1 MMGRNC
7 RVKAERRRSPA
18 SVIAVGLI
26 LLAAVMLVLPSISAA
41 QQKAAPAKT
50 LKIGYVLCANG
61 WFRVMDAVEEKNLKI
76 VEKML
81 NEKGGITVQGQKYN
95 IELVGEDGNSTLD
108 GVTAAATKLVYD
120 HKIKFVVGPQG
131 FFATASGPVFEQNKV
146 IHVSGFNTCQP
157 GELDASTPYGFL
169 GFNGSIGA
177 TMATLKVIQKEY
189 PKAKKIA
196 FVTADDGAIP
206 YLMPKVKKLLPTY
219 GYTMAG
225 DTIAFPNQMED
236 FSPIAAKVNSLKDA
250 DICFMLNGSPVAV
263 GLVAKGLR
271 ALGNK
276 IPVVHSGV
284 PSCQTIMDISG
295 KDAADDIISMSI
307 TPHAKGNPP
316 LLDEIYDRSKTAEAN
331 PNFYALVPN
340 SLWILTRVI
349 QAANS
354 LDPAVVKAKWETMDK
369 VECLYGTCTFGG
381 DETYGLKHHA
391 VGHPQAYQKLVKGKV
406 VDGGW
411 VDVGRIP

>member
-1 MMGRNC
+1 MKGSRC
-7 RVKAERRRSPA
+7 LRTRRSFG
-18 SVIAVGLI
+18 SVAVV
-26 LLAAVMLVLPSISAA
+26 LALAMAGFALFSANA
-41 QQKAAPAKT
+41 AAEQKAAPAKT

-76 VEKML
+76 TEQML
-81 NEKGGITVQGQKYN
+81 NEKGGITVQGQRYN
-95 IELVGEDGNSTLD
+95 IQLVGEDGNSTLD
-108 GVTAAATKLVYD
+108 GVTAAATKLVFD
-120 HKIKFVVGPQG
+120 HKVKFVVGPQG
-131 FFATASGPVFEQNKV
+131 FFTTASGPVFEQSKV

-169 GFNGSIGA
+169 GFNGSMGA
-177 TMATLKVIQKEY
+177 TIATLKVIKKEY
-189 PKAKKIA
+189 PRARKIA

-206 YLMPKVKKLLPTY
+206 YLMPRVKKMLP
-219 GYTMAG
+219 GFGLTMSG
-225 DTIAFPNQMED
+225 DTIAFPNEMED
-236 FSPIAAKVNSLKDA
+236 FNPIAAKVNALKDA
-250 DICFMLNGSPVAV
+250 DVCFVLNGSPVAV

-271 ALGNK
+271 SLGNR

-284 PSCQTIMDISG
+284 PSCQTIMDIAG

-316 LLDEIYDRSKTAEAN
+316 LLDEIYDRSRSAEAN

-354 LDPAVVKAKWETMDK
+354 FDPAVVKATWETMDK

-406 VDGGW
+406 VYGGW

>member
-1 MMGRNC
+1 MTGSRYLRAKKSLSFGSIVGALALVTIGIVLLSVNAL
-7 RVKAERRRSPA
+7 AE
-18 SVIAVGLI
+18 
-26 LLAAVMLVLPSISAA
+26 
-41 QQKAAPAKT
+41 QKAAPAKT
-50 LKIGYVLCANG
+50 LKVGYVLCANG

-76 VEKML
+76 TEQML
-81 NEKGGITVQGQKYN
+81 NEKGGITVQGQRYD
-95 IELVGEDGNSTLD
+95 IQLVGEDGNSTMD
-108 GVTAAATKLVYD
+108 GVAAAATKLVYD
-120 HKIKFVVGPQG
+120 HKVKFVVGPQG
-131 FFATASGPVFEQNKV
+131 FFTTASGPVFEQNK
-146 IHVSGFNTCQP
+146 ILHVSGFNTCQP

-169 GFNGSIGA
+169 GFDGSIGA
-177 TMATLKVIQKEY
+177 TIATLKVIKKEY

-206 YLMPKVKKLLPTY
+206 YLMPRVKKLLPQF
-219 GYTMAG
+219 GLAMSG
-225 DTIAFPNQMED
+225 DTIAFPNEMED
-236 FSPIAAKVNSLKDA
+236 FNPIAVRVNSLKDA
-250 DICFMLNGSPVAV
+250 DICFVLNGSPVAV

-271 ALGNK
+271 ALGNR

-284 PSCQTIMDISG
+284 PSCQTIMDIAG

-316 LLDEIYDRSKTAEAN
+316 LLDEIYDRSKSAEPN

-369 VECLYGTCTFGG
+369 VDCLYGTCTFGG

-391 VGHPQAYQKLVKGKV
+391 VGHPLAYQKLVKGKV
-406 VDGGW
+406 VYGGW

>member
-1 MMGRNC
+1 MMRKNC
-7 RVKAERRRSPA
+7 RTKTEGRKSLACLLG
-18 SVIAVGLI
+18 IGLI
-26 LLAAVMLVLPSISAA
+26 FLAAATFVLPSIGAA

-50 LKIGYVLCANG
+50 FKIGYVLCANG
-61 WFRVMDAVEEKNLKI
+61 WFRVMDGVEEKNLKI

-81 NEKGGITVQGQKYN
+81 NERGGITVQGQKYN

-131 FFATASGPVFEQNKV
+131 FFTTASGPVFEQNKV

-169 GFNGSIGA
+169 GFNGSVGA
-177 TMATLKVIQKEY
+177 TIATLKVIKKEY
-189 PKAKKIA
+189 PKARKIA
-196 FVTADDGAIP
+196 FVTADDGSIP
-206 YLMPKVKKLLPTY
+206 YLMPRVKKLLPQF
-219 GYTMAG
+219 GFAMSG
-225 DTIAFPNQMED
+225 DTIAFPNEMED
-236 FSPIAAKVNSLKDA
+236 FSPIAAKVNALKDA
-250 DICFMLNGSPVAV
+250 DAVFVLNGSPVAV
-263 GLVAKGLR
+263 GLIAKNLR
-271 ALGNK
+271 SLGNNTP
-276 IPVVHSGV
+276 IVHSGV

-295 KDAADDIISMSI
+295 KEAANDIISMSI

-316 LLDEIYDRSKTAEAN
+316 LLDEIYDRSKSTEPN

-354 LDPAVVKAKWETMDK
+354 FDPDVVKAKWETMDK

-381 DETYGLKHHA
+381 DATYGLKHHA

-406 VDGGW
+406 VYGGW
-411 VDVGRIP
+411 IDVGRIP

>member
-1 MMGRNC
+1 M
-7 RVKAERRRSPA
+7 KRRGVSRSRLWKTGVPIVCA
-18 SVIAVGLI
+18 C
-26 LLAAVMLVLPSISAA
+26 LVLALTGLSVLPGEVAA
-41 QQKAAPAKT
+41 QAKGGAAKVF
-50 LKIGYVLCANG
+50 KIGYVLCANG

-76 VEKML
+76 TEQMI
-81 NEKGGITVQGQKYN
+81 NERGGITVQGQKYN
-95 IELVGEDGNSTLD
+95 IQLVGEDGNSTLD
-108 GVTAAATKLVYD
+108 GVTAAATKLVFD
-120 HKIKFVVGPQG
+120 HKVKFVVGPQG
-131 FFATASGPVFEQNKV
+131 FFTTASGPVFEQNKV

-177 TMATLKVIQKEY
+177 TIATLKVIKKEY
-189 PKAKKIA
+189 PKVKKIA

-206 YLMPKVKKLLPTY
+206 YLMPRVKKLVAQF
-219 GYTMAG
+219 GFTMAA
-225 DTIAFPNQMED
+225 DTIPFPNEMED
-236 FSPIAAKVNSLKDA
+236 FSPIAARVNSVKDA
-250 DICFMLNGSPVAV
+250 DAVFILNGSPVAV

-271 ALGNK
+271 SLGNH
-276 IPVVHSGV
+276 IPIVHSGV
-284 PSCQTIMDISG
+284 PSCRTIMDISG
-295 KDAADDIISMSI
+295 KEAADDIISMSI

-316 LLDEIYDRSKTAEAN
+316 LLDEIYDRSKSAEPN

-354 LDPAVVKAKWETMDK
+354 FDPEVVKAKWETMDK

-391 VGHPQAYQKLVKGKV
+391 VGHPQAYQKLVKAKV
-406 VDGGW
+406 VYGGW